1 MFSKDTLL
9 STFLERLIGSR
20 TPLQPILFDI
30 LLRNRLKMLRI
41 TGDIQKAFLQ
51 IKVGPRDRDA
61 LRLLGYENL
70 DSRTV
75 RQYRFTRV
83 IFGSRPS
90 PYIFGATLQK
100 HVSQYADKYPST
112 ADELLKNTYVD
123 DVQSGGDCVEE
134 LISFKKEATRIMEE
148 GGFHLHKW
156 HSNIPELEEPQRI
169 DDETLLSQ
177 ASSFYAKSVVG
188 THSQETKILGVPWN
202 KAADTIS
209 VGFMKPLGTMSDGP
223 LTKRKMLSAINGVY
237 DFLRLAAP
245 VTIPGKI
252 LYSEVCLRKLRWD
265 QVVPDEIQRSWNN

>member
-9 STFLERLIGSR
+9 STFLERLFGSR

-30 LLRNRLKMLRI
+30 LLRNRLKMLCI

-51 IKVGPRDRDA
+51 IKVGLRDRDA

-90 PYIFGATLQK
+90 PYILGATLQK

-148 GGFHLHKW
+148 RGFHLHKW
-156 HSNIPELEEPQRI
+156 QSQWLEPIPKKHRYLEYPGTRQR
-169 DDETLLSQ
+169 TQFQLVS
-177 ASSFYAKSVVG
+177 
-188 THSQETKILGVPWN
+188 
-202 KAADTIS
+202 
-209 VGFMKPLGTMSDGP
+209 
-223 LTKRKMLSAINGVY
+223 
-237 DFLRLAAP
+237 
-245 VTIPGKI
+245 
-252 LYSEVCLRKLRWD
+252 
-265 QVVPDEIQRSWNN
+265 